1 MALSTCLRT
10 VSLVVACLA
19 GVAGCSRQ
27 APTEAWPPNTDPVVF
42 ADTFGDHVG
51 FQAFMGSKLDAVS
64 VDNAEKYQG
73 TASLKV
79 TVPAPGSTA
88 GGYSGGAF
96 VTSRARSLAGYNAL
110 SLYIKADRV
119 ASLDVVGL
127 GNDNTGASRFE
138 ASRAAIPV
146 GTEWTQVLVPIPLPA
161 RLEAE
166 KGLFFF
172 ADSTRSTTGLT
183 VWMDEIRFV
192 YTTAIANPRPVL
204 SSSSQATFA
213 GSSLALANVTRT
225 TFDIAGVSQVVA
237 HMPEYFDY
245 TSTDTAVATVSRG
258 VIRVRARGN
267 STITAQL
274 GGVTAAGSIAIA
286 ANEPPPTTAPM
297 PALAAGSVISLF
309 SSMYTNVPV
318 DKWSADWDRADVADI
333 AIGGHVA
340 KVYTNLSYAGIEFT
354 SHLIDATAMT
364 HLHFDAW
371 ATSGTTLKVK
381 LVDFG
386 ADGVYSGCANCGD
399 DRESEV
405 TLNATSTPALTPGT
419 WADLDLPLSGFTQ
432 LTGRAHLA
440 QIVLS
445 GDTRTLFVDHLL
457 LHR

>member
-10 VSLVVACLA
+10 VGLAIACLA
-19 GVAGCSRQ
+19 GASGCSRQ

-51 FQAFMGSKLDAVS
+51 FQAFMGSKLDAVAI
-64 VDNAEKYQG
+64 DNAERYQG

-79 TVPAPGSTA
+79 TVPASGS
-88 GGYSGGAF
+88 GYSGGAL

-110 SLYIKADRV
+110 SLYIKADRA
-119 ASLDVVGL
+119 ASLDVAGL
-127 GNDNTGASRFE
+127 GNDNTGTSRFE

-146 GTEWTQVLVPIPLPA
+146 GTEWAQVLIPIPLPA
-161 RLEAE
+161 RLEVE

-192 YTTAIANPRPVL
+192 YTTVIANPRPAL
-204 SSSSQATFA
+204 SSSNQTTFA
-213 GSSLALANVTRT
+213 GSNLALTNATRT

-245 TSTDTAVATVSRG
+245 TSTDTSVAAVSRG
-258 VIRVRARGN
+258 VIHVRASG
-267 STITAQL
+267 TASISAHL
-274 GGVTAAGSIAIA
+274 GGVAAAGSIGIT
-286 ANEPPPTTAPM
+286 ANEPPPMAAPV
-297 PALAAGSVISLF
+297 PRFGAANVLALF
-309 SSMYTNVPV
+309 SALYTNVPV

-333 AIGGHVA
+333 TIGGHLA

-354 SHLIDATAMT
+354 NHLIDATAMT
-364 HLHFDAW
+364 HLHLDAW
-371 ATSGTTLKVK
+371 TPSGTVLKVK

-386 ADGVYSGCANCGD
+386 PDGVYSGCANCGD
-399 DRESEV
+399 DRESEI
-405 TLNATSTPALTPGT
+405 TLNGTSAPALTPGT
-419 WADLDLPLSGFTQ
+419 WANLDVPLSGFTQ

-457 LHR
+457 FHR